1 MLDMRRDSRIIEM
14 VKITNHEGELDDEQ
28 IIDLYLAVHGHSPQT
43 ARNYRRA
50 FLLFRGFV
58 TNKRLAQV
66 NWKDIEAFKMGLAKG
81 YCSYSGQPLAPASIS
96 ALIAPLKSLYKWGS
110 DPNIALFPQNPATA
124 VKIPS
129 VPVTSNKR
137 YLTQEEVLVLL
148 KHLKMGK
155 ERNYLIVLSL
165 VMLGLR
171 VSELVSVR
179 WEHFQP
185 DPLNTS
191 VWLTVEKG
199 KGGKQR
205 GVKVPGRLWSL
216 LDAYKKSLREKGR
229 TANTDFVFPI
239 SPRQVERIIQA
250 AANQCFPS
258 KKPTPHWLR
267 HTNATLALLSGATL
281 QQVQS
286 TLGHSHIN
294 TTQRYLHTVEQIEK
308 AAPDYVEDCL
318 LHHDE

>member
-1 MLDMRRDSRIIEM
+1 MIDKRHDYHIIEKA
-14 VKITNHEGELDDEQ
+14 KITNNEGELDDEQ

-50 FLLFRGFV
+50 FLLFRGFII
-58 TNKRLAQV
+58 NKSLAQV
-66 NWKDIEAFKMGLAKG
+66 NWKDIEAFKIGLSKG
-81 YCSYSGQPLAPASIS
+81 YCSYSGKPLAPASIS

-110 DPNIALFPQNPATA
+110 DPNIGLFPQNPATA

-129 VPVTSNKR
+129 VPVTSTKR
-137 YLTQEEVLVLL
+137 YLTQEEVLLL
-148 KHLKMGK
+148 LNHLKMAGD
-155 ERNYLIVLSL
+155 RNYLIVLSL
-165 VMLGLR
+165 VTLGLR
-171 VSELVSVR
+171 VSELVSIQ
-179 WEHFQP
+179 WGHFQP

-191 VWLTVEKG
+191 VWLNVEKG
-199 KGGKQR
+199 KGGKHR
-205 GVKVPGRLWSL
+205 GVKVPGKLWSL
-216 LDAYKKSLREKGR
+216 MEKYKKSLQEKG
-229 TANTDFVFPI
+229 TAADADYVFPI
-239 SPRQVERIIQA
+239 SSRQVERIIQA
-250 AANQCFPS
+250 ASNNCFLS

-267 HTNATLALLSGATL
+267 HTNATLALLNGATL

-318 LHHDE
+318 LISDE

>member
-1 MLDMRRDSRIIEM
+1 MLDMRRDSEIIEM
-14 VKITNHEGELDDEQ
+14 AKITNNEGELDDEQ
-28 IIDLYLAVHGHSPQT
+28 IIDLYLAVHGYSSQT

-50 FLLFRGFV
+50 FILFRGFIR
-58 TNKRLAQV
+58 NKRLAQV

-110 DPNIALFPQNPATA
+110 DPNIGLFPQNPATA

-129 VPVTSNKR
+129 IPVTSTKR
-137 YLTQEEVLVLL
+137 YLTQEEVLILL
-148 KHLKMGK
+148 NHLKSGG

-171 VSELVSVR
+171 VSELVAIQWR
-179 WEHFQP
+179 NFQP

-191 VWLTVEKG
+191 VWLNVEKG
-199 KGGKQR
+199 KGGKHR
-205 GVKVPGRLWSL
+205 EVKVPRGLWSL
-216 LDAYKKSLREKGR
+216 LDKYKKSLLEKG
-229 TANTDFVFPI
+229 TAADTDYVFPI
-239 SPRQVERIIQA
+239 SSRQVERIIQA
-250 AANQCFPS
+250 AANRCFPS

-281 QQVQS
+281 QQVQN

-318 LHHDE
+318 LIKEE

>member
-1 MLDMRRDSRIIEM
+1 MIDMRRDSRIIEM
-14 VKITNHEGELDDEQ
+14 AKFPTNEGDLDDEQ
-28 IIDLYLAVHGHSPQT
+28 IIDLYLAVHGHSQQT

-50 FLLFRGFV
+50 FLLFRGFIG
-58 TNKRLAQV
+58 NKRLAQV
-66 NWKDIEAFKMGLAKG
+66 NWKDIEAFKMGLTKG
-81 YCSYSGQPLAPASIS
+81 YCSFSGQALAPASIS

-110 DPNIALFPQNPATA
+110 DPNIGLFPQNPATA

-129 VPVTSNKR
+129 VPVTSTKR
-137 YLTQEEVLVLL
+137 YLTQEEVLILL
-148 KHLKMGK
+148 NHLKTGG

-171 VSELVSVR
+171 VSELVSIR
-179 WEHFQP
+179 WGNFQP

-191 VWLTVEKG
+191 IWLNVEKG

-216 LDAYKKSLREKGR
+216 LEKYKKGLQEKGV
-229 TANTDFVFPI
+229 AADTDFVFPI
-239 SPRQVERIIQA
+239 SSRQVERIIQA
-250 AANQCFPS
+250 ASNHCFHS

-318 LHHDE
+318 LIHDE

>member
-1 MLDMRRDSRIIEM
+1 MIDKMNNSQIIEM
-14 VKITNHEGELDDEQ
+14 VKATNNEGELDDEQ

-50 FLLFRGFV
+50 FMLFRGFIMHK
-58 TNKRLAQV
+58 TFAQV
-66 NWKDIEAFKMGLAKG
+66 SWKEIEAFKIGLTKG
-81 YCSYSGQPLAPASIS
+81 YSSYSGKPLAPASIS

-110 DPNIALFPQNPATA
+110 DPNIGLFPQNPATA

-129 VPVTSNKR
+129 VPVSSTKH
-137 YLTQEEVLVLL
+137 YLTQGEVLQLL
-148 KHLKMGK
+148 EHLKRTSQ
-155 ERNYLIVLSL
+155 RNYLIVLLL

-171 VSELVSVR
+171 VSELVSIR
-179 WEHFQP
+179 WGNFQP

-191 VWLTVEKG
+191 VWLHVEKG

-205 GVKVPGRLWSL
+205 TVKVPKKLWAL
-216 LDAYKKSLREKGR
+216 LAEYKKDRLEKRGA
-229 TANTDFVFPI
+229 TEADYVFPI
-239 SPRQVERIIQA
+239 SSRQVERIIHA
-250 AANQCFPS
+250 ASNRCFHS

-267 HTNATLALLSGATL
+267 HTNATLALLNGASL

-294 TTQRYLHTVEQIEK
+294 TTQRYLHTVEQIQK

-318 LHHDE
+318 LIHDE